1 MLKAHFSTFC
11 VSLLTPLILTSM
23 SPFAL
28 AQLSPSRG
36 TAGSISGNAPTGGS
50 QTPISVPTTISAP
63 GTFGGFQPVSANVTI
78 TPATTPGGQ
87 VTVTVPAV
95 IATAVNAAGSNAVIT
110 FSTGSLSQI
119 QIAALVSALSPT
131 VANNINGEVPGGIVI
146 ESQSGGTTTSSQ
158 TVTTFAAAI
167 AALGAGI
174 AAAPPGGR
182 ISIQVGGI
190 RVVISPRVAGGLVN

>member
-28 AQLSPSRG
+28 AQFSPSRG
-36 TAGSISGNAPTGGS
+36 PAGSISGNAPTGGS

-63 GTFGGFQPVSANVTI
+63 GAGGFQPVSANVTI

-87 VTVTVPAV
+87 VTVTVPVA

-110 FSTGSLSQI
+110 FSTGSLSQV
-119 QIAALVSALSPT
+119 QVAALVSALSPT
-131 VANNINGEVPGGIVI
+131 VASNINGEVPGTIII

-158 TVTTFAAAI
+158 IVTTFAAAI
-167 AALGAGI
+167 AVLGSGMAS
-174 AAAPPGGR
+174 APPGGS